1 MLTFPSRV
9 TQEHQV
15 TNTRSTS
22 PGDSYNSLKLSQGII
37 SAKPNNLHYLF
48 LKLRTIWLRGPS
60 TTTKKLE
67 AAAWILVLR
76 GRHAVHRGTHHGS
89 PTMYCLVCGTEPC

>member
-15 TNTRSTS
+15 TSTRSTS
-22 PGDSYNSLKLSQGII
+22 PGDSYNSLKLTQEII

-48 LKLRTIWLRGPS
+48 LKLRTIWLTGLSRKGC
-60 TTTKKLE
+60 
-67 AAAWILVLR
+67 R
-76 GRHAVHRGTHHGS
+76 GRPKYWYEVGAPHTKACTAAHPPCTAWFVP
-89 PTMYCLVCGTEPC
+89 PTTV